1 MFVRG
6 SGIIVSAPTFRRR
19 SPPRRVPAYM
29 RRSGRV
35 PSVCVSDSSS
45 SVAILRSERDR
56 LAGPGEL
63 SGSLFLPKDSVRN
76 ERASPAMRYGADMQR
91 RTRRR
96 PQGGGPHEEP
106 IEFYSQIRRTDGAGS
121 RRVDDDSNTWG
132 ADAYGVGGGWI
143 G

>member
-63 SGSLFLPKDSVRN
+63 SGRLFLPKDGVGIEHD
-76 ERASPAMRYGADMQR
+76 ERASPRCDMAQ
-91 RTRRR
+91 TCK
-96 PQGGGPHEEP
+96 GELAEGHKGGPHEEP
-106 IEFYSQIRRTDGAGS
+106 IEEKTLRYT
-121 RRVDDDSNTWG
+121 
-132 ADAYGVGGGWI
+132 
-143 G
+143 